1 MKGVQTKKGRQYNPK
16 LHESIAKYSFR
27 WPIIAVQRNWSQA
40 AGFTDRSPRTDTQVL
55 PVSAM
60 LKLLVHA
67 DCYTPEAQ
75 GLKSIL
81 IAGGRVVYMGDSEPH
96 LDTALPVERTDLE
109 GARVLPGFIDPH
121 AHITGGGGEAGY
133 HTQVPS
139 ILLSE
144 YTRGGITT
152 VVGLLGTDDL
162 TRSTSSVIARAKA
175 LRNEGLS
182 AYCYT
187 GGYHV
192 PVTTLTGSIRS
203 DIVHVEE
210 IIGVG
215 ELAIADHRSSQP
227 TVNDLLRIAS
237 EAHVAGLMTE
247 KAGVVHLHVGDGE
260 SGLKIVR
267 DALDQSELP
276 ARVFYPTHVNR
287 RKQLF
292 KEACALSRRGSTI
305 DITAFPV
312 EEDEDAWSAADAL
325 IRFLDGEHPRGNVTI
340 STDGGGCLPVF
351 DKNGD
356 VISLDYARA
365 TALADTVKELLD
377 RGQPLERILPAFTS
391 NTARILRLNQK
402 GHIGEGYDA
411 DLVVL
416 GPDNL
421 PSFVMARGEWHLFN
435 TELRRTGTF
444 E

>member
-1 MKGVQTKKGRQYNPK
+1 
-16 LHESIAKYSFR
+16 
-27 WPIIAVQRNWSQA
+27 
-40 AGFTDRSPRTDTQVL
+40 
-55 PVSAM
+55 M
-60 LKLLVHA
+60 LKLLVNA
-67 DCYTPEAQ
+67 NCYAPESL

-81 IAGGRVVYMGDSEPH
+81 IAGERVVYVGDSEPE
-96 LDTALPVERTDLE
+96 LGADLEVERTDIA
-109 GARVLPGFIDPH
+109 GARLIPGFIDPH

-162 TRSTSSVIARAKA
+162 TRSTSSVIAQAKA

-192 PVTTLTGSIRS
+192 PATTLTGSIRS

-227 TVNDLLRIAS
+227 TVNELLRVAS

-247 KAGVVHLHVGDGE
+247 KAGVVHLHVGDGD

-292 KEACALSRRGSTI
+292 KEACSLSDRGSTI

-325 IRFLDGEHPRGNVTI
+325 IRFLDGDHPRENITI

-351 DKNGD
+351 DETGE
-356 VISLDYARA
+356 ITSLDYARA

-377 RGQPLERILPAFTS
+377 RGHLLERILPAFTS

-402 GHIGEGYDA
+402 GRVSQGYDA

-421 PSFVMARGEWHLFN
+421 PSYVMARGAWHLYN
-435 TELRRTGTF
+435 TEQRRTGTF